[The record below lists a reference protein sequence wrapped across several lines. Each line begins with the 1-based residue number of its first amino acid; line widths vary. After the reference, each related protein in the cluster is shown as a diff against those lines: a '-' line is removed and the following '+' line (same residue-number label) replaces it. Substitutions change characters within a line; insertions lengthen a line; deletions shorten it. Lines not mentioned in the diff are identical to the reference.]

1 MAAIAGTAD
10 PSELL
15 PAASAVVAAVDIGG
29 TRIKAA
35 LVDRDYRVLV
45 QTTAPTPSD
54 IGADLGSVVAAT
66 VKELLAAL
74 PADRAVRLVGC
85 GVVVPGLVDE
95 ARGIGV
101 YSANLG
107 WRDLDIRGGV
117 ASLLRLPVAVG
128 HDVRAGLL
136 AESRLGGAR
145 GRRQALFM
153 PLGTGIAGALLLDGA
168 VVSGDGWAGELGHV
182 VVDPTGPRCRCGQRG
197 CLEVL
202 ASAGAIERTYA
213 QQSREQSQE
222 QPQEQSPEQSPGRPG
237 ALSAEVIAARAAAG
251 EPLASS
257 VWAAAVSALGR
268 AVVMTVTL
276 TGIDLVLVGG
286 GLSQSGEVL
295 LAPLR
300 EDVAARL
307 TFQRPPTIE
316 RAALG
321 DRAGSL
327 GAACLIWDAL

>member
-1 MAAIAGTAD
+1 MVDPAGELPTPTGVRTTA
-10 PSELL
+10 
-15 PAASAVVAAVDIGG
+15 PAATDVVAAVDIGG
-29 TRIKAA
+29 TRIKAS
-35 LVDRDYRVLV
+35 LVDRSYAVLA
-45 QTTAPTPSD
+45 QTTTPTPRD
-54 IGADLGSVVAAT
+54 IGADIGTAVAAT
-66 VKELLAAL
+66 VKGLLGSVPPEDAL
-74 PADRAVRLVGC
+74 HLVGC

-95 ARGIGV
+95 ARGVGL

-117 ASLLRLPVAVG
+117 ASHLHLPVAVG

-136 AESRLGGAR
+136 AESRLGAAR
-145 GRRQALFM
+145 GHRQVLFM

-182 VVDPTGPRCRCGQRG
+182 VVDPSGPVCPCGQRG

-202 ASAGAIERTYA
+202 ASAGAIERIYGA
-213 QQSREQSQE
+213 
-222 QPQEQSPEQSPGRPG
+222 QSPV
-237 ALSAEVIAARAAAG
+237 ALSAEGIASRAAAG

-257 VWAAAVSALGR
+257 VWADAVRALGQ
-268 AVVMTVTL
+268 AVAMVITL

-286 GLSQSGEVL
+286 GLSQSGELL

-300 EDVAARL
+300 EDVAGRL

-327 GAACLIWDAL
+327 GAACLIWDSL

>member
-1 MAAIAGTAD
+1 MPGSAGTAD
-10 PSELL
+10 PAEVLA
-15 PAASAVVAAVDIGG
+15 PASPVVAAVDIGG

-35 LVDRDYRVLV
+35 LVDRDYGVVV
-45 QTTAPTPSD
+45 QSTTPTPSD
-54 IGADLGSVVAAT
+54 VGADLGSAVAAT
-66 VKELLAAL
+66 VKELLDDL
-74 PADRAVRLVGC
+74 PPDRSVRLVGC

-117 ASLLRLPVAVG
+117 EPLLQVPVVVG

-145 GRRQALFM
+145 GRTQALFM

-182 VVDPTGPRCRCGQRG
+182 VVDPSGPACPCGQRG

-213 QQSREQSQE
+213 ERSA
-222 QPQEQSPEQSPGRPG
+222 EQSPESPPEP
-237 ALSAEVIAARAAAG
+237 LSAEVIAARAAAG

-257 VWAAAVSALGR
+257 VWAEAVSALGR

-286 GLSQSGEVL
+286 GLSQSGELL

-300 EDVAARL
+300 DDVAARL

>member
-1 MAAIAGTAD
+1 MDG
-10 PSELL
+10 PSGVPPMSTEVVVTE
-15 PAASAVVAAVDIGG
+15 VVAAVDIGG

-35 LVDRDYRVLV
+35 LVDRSYGVLA
-45 QTTAPTPSD
+45 QTTTPTPRD
-54 IGADLGSVVAAT
+54 IGADIGSTVAAT
-66 VKELLAAL
+66 VKGLLASL
-74 PADRAVRLVGC
+74 PPDHAPQLVGC

-95 ARGIGV
+95 ARGVGL

-107 WRDLDIRGGV
+107 WRDLEIRAQV
-117 ASLLRLPVAVG
+117 ESYLDLPAVVG

-136 AESRLGGAR
+136 AESRLGAAR
-145 GRRQALFM
+145 GHRQVLFM

-168 VVSGDGWAGELGHV
+168 VVSADGWAGELGHV
-182 VVDPTGPRCRCGQRG
+182 VIDPSGPTCACGQRG

-202 ASAGAIERTYA
+202 ASAGAIERIYGA
-213 QQSREQSQE
+213 AAAE
-222 QPQEQSPEQSPGRPG
+222 SPA
-237 ALSAEVIAARAAAG
+237 ALSAEDIAIRAVAG
-251 EPLASS
+251 EALATS
-257 VWAAAVSALGR
+257 VWAGAVRALGQ
-268 AVVMTVTL
+268 AIVMTVTL

-300 EDVAARL
+300 EDVAGRL

-316 RAALG
+316 RAGLG

-327 GAACLIWDAL
+327 GAACLMWDAL

>member
-1 MAAIAGTAD
+1 MAGQ
-10 PSELL
+10 SQKL
-15 PAASAVVAAVDIGG
+15 PAAAAAAVVAAVDIGG

-35 LVDRDYRVLV
+35 LVDRDYGVVV
-45 QTTAPTPSD
+45 QTTTPTPSD
-54 IGADLGSVVAAT
+54 IGADLGGVVAAT
-66 VKELLAAL
+66 VKELLAAA
-74 PADRAVRLVGC
+74 PRDHAVRLVGC

-95 ARGIGV
+95 VRGIGV

-117 ASLLRLPVAVG
+117 ESLLQVPVVVG

-182 VVDPTGPRCRCGQRG
+182 VVEPSGPACPCGQRG

-213 QQSREQSQE
+213 ERSRRQSQPQSQV
-222 QPQEQSPEQSPGRPG
+222 QPPAESSE
-237 ALSAEVIAARAAAG
+237 AISAEVIAARAAAG
-251 EPLASS
+251 EALASS
-257 VWAAAVSALGR
+257 VWADAISALGR

-286 GLSQSGEVL
+286 GLSQAGEVL

-300 EDVAARL
+300 DDVAARL
-307 TFQRPPTIE
+307 TFQRPPAIE

>member
-1 MAAIAGTAD
+1 MTD
-10 PSELL
+10 PGLM
-15 PAASAVVAAVDIGG
+15 PAPTEVVAAVDIGG

-35 LVDRDYRVLV
+35 LVDRSYDVLA
-45 QTTAPTPSD
+45 QTTTPTPAD
-54 IGADLGSVVAAT
+54 IGADIGSVVAAT
-66 VKELLAAL
+66 VKGLLASV
-74 PADRAVRLVGC
+74 PPDRAVHLAGC

-95 ARGIGV
+95 ARGVGL

-107 WRDLDIRGGV
+107 WRDLDIRGQV
-117 ASLLRLPVAVG
+117 ESYLHLPAVVG

-136 AESRLGGAR
+136 AESRLGAAR
-145 GRRQALFM
+145 GHRQVLFM

-182 VVDPTGPRCRCGQRG
+182 VIDPSGPACPCGQRG

-202 ASAGAIERTYA
+202 ASAGAIERIYGCA
-213 QQSREQSQE
+213 VPGGR
-222 QPQEQSPEQSPGRPG
+222 SPRRTSP
-237 ALSAEVIAARAAAG
+237 ARAAAG
-251 EPLASS
+251 EALASS
-257 VWAAAVSALGR
+257 VWAGAVRALGQ
-268 AVVMTVTL
+268 AIVMTVTL
-276 TGIDLVLVGG
+276 TGVDLVLVGG

-300 EDVAARL
+300 DDVAGRL
-307 TFQRPPTIE
+307 TFQRPPTIQ
-316 RAALG
+316 RAGLG